1 MPTWPSVIVTAAA
14 IGVVLG
20 AAQQDEPI
28 TGVAGSET
36 DQPRES
42 ADVDPARPSEARWP
56 VGVYESLPAATAFQ
70 IALTFDDG
78 PDPRW
83 TPQVLDVLAR
93 HDAVATFCVI
103 GEQVAGNEDL
113 VRRVISEGHALCN
126 HSMTHDYGLAAE
138 DAETVSGE
146 IATVTGLLEQAAP
159 QVDVTA
165 FRAPGGRFGP
175 VVVDQARA
183 QGLDSWAWSVDARD
197 WDGRGADSIVTTVL
211 DGVAPGAVVLLHDG
225 GGDRSATVAAID
237 EVLPVLAS
245 VGYSFVTL
253 PDMP

>member
-1 MPTWPSVIVTAAA
+1 MPSWPSVILTAVA

-20 AAQQDEPI
+20 AAQDDQPTE
-28 TGVAGSET
+28 VSAGAQA

-42 ADVDPARPSEARWP
+42 ANPDPGQPPDTRWP
-56 VGVYESLPAATAFQ
+56 VGVHSSLPPTTAFQ
-70 IALTFDDG
+70 VAFTFDDG

-103 GEQVAGNEDL
+103 GEQVPDNEHL
-113 VRRVISEGHALCN
+113 LRRIVNEGHALCN

-138 DAETVSGE
+138 DANTVSGE
-146 IATVTGLLEQAAP
+146 IVAVTRLLEQAAP
-159 QVDVTA
+159 QVDVAA

-183 QGLDSWAWSVDARD
+183 QGLDPWAWSVDSHD
-197 WDGRGADSIVTTVL
+197 WDGRDADSIVTAVL

-225 GGDRSATVAAID
+225 GGDRSATVAALD
-237 EVLPVLAS
+237 EVLPVLSS
-245 VGYSFVTL
+245 VGYAFVTL